1 MNTNSDEEN
10 EENLEYERVFKFL
23 DKNNRRRIG
32 ANDVIIGLGALGKIC
47 SEKEKRKIENN
58 SNYYNL
64 ESFINLC
71 KEMIDFN
78 DIENNLMIFLYSYES
93 KEKPGYIDKQKISFI
108 MKKYDFERHIKD
120 KNINE
125 IIREVTN
132 DTNENYVNIES
143 LVKEFLIKY

>member
-10 EENLEYERVFKFL
+10 EEKLEYERVFKFL

-32 ANDVIIGLGALGKIC
+32 ANDVIIGLGTLGKIC

-71 KEMIDFN
+71 EEMIDFN
-78 DIENNLMIFLYSYES
+78 DIENNLMLFLYSYES

-125 IIREVTN
+125 IIKEVTKDN
-132 DTNENYVNIES
+132 NENYVNIES
-143 LVKEFLIKY
+143 LIKEFLIKY

>member
-1 MNTNSDEEN
+1 MKTNSDEEN
-10 EENLEYERVFKFL
+10 EEKIEYERVFNFL
-23 DKNNRRRIG
+23 DKNRRKKIG

-47 SEKEKRKIENN
+47 SEKERKKIEEN

-71 KEMIDFN
+71 EEMIDFN
-78 DIENNLMIFLYSYES
+78 DIENNLMLFLYSYES

>member
-10 EENLEYERVFKFL
+10 EEKLEYERVFKFL

-71 KEMIDFN
+71 KEMINFN
-78 DIENNLMIFLYSYES
+78 DIENNLMLFLYSYES

>member
-10 EENLEYERVFKFL
+10 EEKLEYERVFKFL

-58 SNYYNL
+58 YNYYNL

-78 DIENNLMIFLYSYES
+78 DIENNLMLFLYSYES